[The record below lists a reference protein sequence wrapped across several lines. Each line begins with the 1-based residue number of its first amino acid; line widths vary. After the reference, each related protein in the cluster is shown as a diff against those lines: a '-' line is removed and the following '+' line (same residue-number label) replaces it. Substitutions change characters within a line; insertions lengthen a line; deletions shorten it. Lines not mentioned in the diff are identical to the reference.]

1 MLFHLAIFL
10 VAKLRIVI
18 VYLLKFLC
26 KFEEG
31 DANHQGNT
39 YPVSLT

>member
-1 MLFHLAIFL
+1 MLFYLAIFL

-18 VYLLKFLC
+18 IYLLKFLC

-31 DANHQGNT
+31 DGNHQRNT
-39 YPVSLT
+39 DPVSLT